1 MKFEVKKWVLA
12 GLAMFGGLYVSAQS
26 FGSMSSTSAAWGSS
40 GYVNDYYYGEQSAF
54 QTDDNMFNYGN
65 SFVQDMGSTSS
76 DMFSVSSRM
85 RTAASSLVAGSTLMG
100 YESTKTNGKTNNSG
114 IAPPTVAPI
123 GDGWDVVLFLML
135 LAVGYGVYVYKQKR
149 QTIE

>member
-1 MKFEVKKWVLA
+1 MKLEVRKWVLA
-12 GLAMFGGLYVSAQS
+12 GLAMFGGLSVSAQS
-26 FGSMSSTSAAWGSS
+26 FGSMSSTSASWGSS

-100 YESTKTNGKTNNSG
+100 YENSLFDNDMPVVPGVPG
-114 IAPPTVAPI
+114 IAPI
-123 GDGWDVVLFLML
+123 GDGWDVLLFLVL

>member
-1 MKFEVKKWVLA
+1 MKLEVRKWVLV
-12 GLAMFGGLYVSAQS
+12 GLAMLGGLSVSAQS
-26 FGSMSSTSAAWGSS
+26 FGSMSSTSATWGNS

-76 DMFSVSSRM
+76 DMFAVSSRM

-100 YESTKTNGKTNNSG
+100 YEESQVRASRGGG

-123 GDGWDVVLFLML
+123 GDGWDVLLFLML
-135 LAVGYGVYVYKQKR
+135 LAIGYGVYVYKQKN
-149 QTIE
+149 QVVK